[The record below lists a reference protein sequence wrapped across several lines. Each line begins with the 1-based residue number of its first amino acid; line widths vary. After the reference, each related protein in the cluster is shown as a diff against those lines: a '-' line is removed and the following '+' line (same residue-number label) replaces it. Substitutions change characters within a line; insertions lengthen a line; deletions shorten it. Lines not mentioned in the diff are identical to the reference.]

1 MLSAHS
7 QPSPTWVKTIA
18 LKGRILLLSIFLS
31 LSMGLGRVKQADAHT
46 AGVMKSTHQSKL
58 KSSVSAET
66 QSSQRISNDAKSRA
80 RKTVHVELNV
90 VSTKSEDRKSFQNFE
105 NVVVASASASHGT
118 GSGSGSGSS
127 APAISLSQPTVREVT
142 SSQEKVPKKRRRGSV
157 VLKEEATKEVKQS
170 LYGLADSMK
179 GKYVRTYT
187 TKKICMH
194 SKPLHTG
201 DQPLSTA
208 YNVWL

>member
-31 LSMGLGRVKQADAHT
+31 LSMGLGRVKQADAHS

-66 QSSQRISNDAKSRA
+66 QSSQGMANDAKSRA
-80 RKTVHVELNV
+80 KKTVHVELNV
-90 VSTKSEDRKSFQNFE
+90 ASKKILDRKSIHNSE

-118 GSGSGSGSS
+118 ATGSS
-127 APAISLSQPTVREVT
+127 APSLSLSKPTVREVT
-142 SSQEKVPKKRRRGSV
+142 PQEKVPKKRKRGSV

-179 GKYVRTYT
+179 GKYVRTYIA
-187 TKKICMH
+187 K
-194 SKPLHTG
+194 
-201 DQPLSTA
+201 
-208 YNVWL
+208 